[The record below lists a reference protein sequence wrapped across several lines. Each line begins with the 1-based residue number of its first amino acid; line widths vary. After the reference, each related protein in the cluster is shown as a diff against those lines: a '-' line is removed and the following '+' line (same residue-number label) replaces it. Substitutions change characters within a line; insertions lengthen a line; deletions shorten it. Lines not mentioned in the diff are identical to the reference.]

1 MLKDSLPQFVTS
13 MKEMKSIL
21 QAEQIE
27 LNLLED
33 TLQEFMRQFYIKS
46 ATYELDRWE
55 SELGLEKNP
64 GLTQEQRRGRLLA
77 KLNTTTPA
85 SISMLE
91 NLVQQ
96 VLEADRVTIVEH
108 PAEYKFDI
116 YVNTKYIAA
125 NMGIAAQAVYEARP
139 AHLQYGF
146 INSLS
151 RDSDQKLFA
160 GFTGMIIKQFYGRL
174 DEYRIERNR
183 IQEVYNGFS
192 NGIQKNFTGKVGEP

>member
-96 VLEADRVTIVEH
+96 VLGADRVTIVEH

-151 RDSDQKLFA
+151 RDSNQKLFA

-174 DEYRIERNR
+174 EEYRIERNR

>member
-96 VLEADRVTIVEH
+96 VLGADRVTIVEH

-116 YVNTKYIAA
+116 YVNTKYLAA

-139 AHLQYGF
+139 AHIQYGF

-151 RDSDQKLFA
+151 RDSNQKLFA

-192 NGIQKNFTGKVGEP
+192 NGIQKNFTGKVGVP